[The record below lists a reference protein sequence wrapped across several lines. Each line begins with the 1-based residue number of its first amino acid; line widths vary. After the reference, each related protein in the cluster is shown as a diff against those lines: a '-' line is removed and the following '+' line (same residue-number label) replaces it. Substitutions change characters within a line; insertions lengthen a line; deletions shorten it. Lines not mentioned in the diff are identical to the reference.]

1 MTLFLQACAG
11 VFLAVILTLT
21 MERGK
26 GMAVLLSL
34 AVCSMV
40 GLIAMEYLSPV
51 IEFLDTLQKVGGLN
65 SELLKLLLKAVGI
78 GLITELACLVCNDS
92 GNSSMGKA
100 LQILGATV
108 IMWLS
113 LPMLTAFLELMQKI
127 LGDL

>member
-100 LQILGATV
+100 LQILGAVV
-108 IMWLS
+108 IIWLS

>member
-21 MERGK
+21 TERGK

-34 AVCSMV
+34 GVCAMV
-40 GLIAMEYLSPV
+40 GLIAMEYLHPV